1 MCLKKHNVLDKNYF
15 LSYGYK
21 IKFLL
26 LPVAA
31 GTPNTKLISVMRA
44 KPELSYSADI
54 KNYPQVV
61 LADVFVYMCSEAKNI
76 WHAINRLFAHKKG
89 THTFYDKKFLYNLF
103 SFNKIKLGAISNKLI
118 YSCQKTYG
126 EYLYDV

>member
-1 MCLKKHNVLDKNYF
+1 MDKNYF
-15 LSYGYK
+15 LSCGYK

-54 KNYPQVV
+54 KNYPQGV

-76 WHAINRLFAHKKG
+76 WSAINRLFAHKKG
-89 THTFYDKKFLYNLF
+89 THTFYDKSFLHNLP
-103 SFNKIKLGAISNKLI
+103 SFNKIKLGVLSNKCI
-118 YSCQKTYG
+118 YSYQRHMEDIRMTFREVKK
-126 EYLYDV
+126 LL